1 MQNAA
6 PTAERHRVLH
16 KRSYR
21 IHQRVA
27 DTYRAGRMLLA
38 GDAAH
43 LNSPSGGMGMNGGIH
58 DAFNLSEKLSRVL
71 AGADAGLLDQYVRQ
85 RRAIAVEHV
94 IAQADRNRKRMRETD
109 PERRRAL
116 LKDLQRTAA
125 DPQLAR
131 QYLRNSAMLTGL
143 EQAAAIS

>member
-1 MQNAA
+1 
-6 PTAERHRVLH
+6 
-16 KRSYR
+16 
-21 IHQRVA
+21 
-27 DTYRAGRMLLA
+27 
-38 GDAAH
+38 
-43 LNSPSGGMGMNGGIH
+43 
-58 DAFNLSEKLSRVL
+58 
-71 AGADAGLLDQYVRQ
+71 VRQ

-94 IAQADRNRKRMRETD
+94 IAQADHNRRRMRETD

-131 QYLRNSAMLTGL
+131 QYLRNSAMITGL